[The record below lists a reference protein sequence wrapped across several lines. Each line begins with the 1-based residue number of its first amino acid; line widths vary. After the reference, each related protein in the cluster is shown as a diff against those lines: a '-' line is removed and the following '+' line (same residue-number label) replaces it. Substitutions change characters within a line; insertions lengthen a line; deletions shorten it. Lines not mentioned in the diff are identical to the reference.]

1 MADNAS
7 ILSRS
12 SSTSSTSTLSR
23 WAKMQSQLQ
32 TPTVT
37 SLSGVYFLRSPGLAI
52 FTATKAGIV
61 GSFRFGSG
69 LIVVRLED
77 GSWSAPSAMSTGGIG
92 LGTQLGFEKTDFIF
106 VLNSEKAI
114 KTFTKSGSI
123 TLGKNLSVALGP
135 YGRSAEFSGVLSS
148 KGMAGMFAYSKS
160 RGIFGGKSFEGGII
174 GERPETNKKMYGITI
189 SASELLSGKVEPPPE
204 AGPLMEIL
212 KSEKF
217 RIPDEQ
223 MDVSP
228 MASTEQLTRDNHQDD
243 SKTRQEELAEDGHQQ
258 AGPPVE
264 LCAEPKTQFISELP
278 ADTPADMCFELPAD
292 MPGDSSKKIGENPA
306 EEPTTVNELDAGPF
320 NEVFELP
327 AGVPFFLDG
336 QQADD
341 DIPSPV
347 ERDSLQPLPL
357 RIQKRGTKS

>member
-1 MADNAS
+1 MEDNES
-7 ILSRS
+7 LVSRS
-12 SSTSSTSTLSR
+12 SSTSSTSSK
-23 WAKMQSQLQ
+23 WAKMQSQLH
-32 TPTVT
+32 TPMPS
-37 SLSGVYFLRSPGLAI
+37 SLSAV

-61 GSFRFGSG
+61 GSFRYGSG

-92 LGTQLGFEKTDFIF
+92 LGTQLGFEKTDFVF

-148 KGMAGMFAYSKS
+148 KGLAGMFAYSKS
-160 RGIFGGKSFEGGII
+160 RGIFGGKSWEGGII
-174 GERPETNKKMYGITI
+174 GERPEANKKMYGITM

-212 KSEKF
+212 NSEKF
-217 RIPDEQ
+217 RIPDDGI
-223 MDVSP
+223 DVTP
-228 MASTEQLTRDNHQDD
+228 MASTEQLVRDNHEGDF
-243 SKTRQEELAEDGHQQ
+243 KTYHAELNNDIHQEV
-258 AGPPVE
+258 AGSPVE
-264 LCAEPKTQFISELP
+264 LSAEPKTQFIAELP
-278 ADTPADMCFELPAD
+278 ADTPADMPFELPA
-292 MPGDSSKKIGENPA
+292 
-306 EEPTTVNELDAGPF
+306 NELDVGPV

-327 AGVPFFLDG
+327 AEVPFFPNERR
-336 QQADD
+336 AND
-341 DIPSPV
+341 DIQNPV

-357 RIQKRGTKS
+357 RIQKRGGTS